1 MIFSGF
7 RSYELM
13 KFMRWTSS
21 HEAGNQGTK
30 RLGGRRGHYKE
41 CDRDIQVTANSLAHF
56 SLRATPHPTYS

>member
-30 RLGGRRGHYKE
+30 WLGGRRGHYEE
-41 CDRDIQVTANSLAHF
+41 CDRDVRMAPNSLAHF